1 MLEENR
7 LALLDNKFDLTPI
20 SLRFRG
26 DMPIEEWIEYGKT
39 LNRVKGAIQ
48 WWIGDYLMLS
58 DKIYGET
65 YAQAVG
71 EAQAKTWKNY
81 KWVASKV
88 DTFTR
93 VESLSW
99 AHHSVVAPLRFSE
112 QGRWLF
118 EAEKNA
124 WSVRELREAI
134 AKGGAVLPASNKATK
149 FGPKEYVINSNL
161 PKIKEIRDTLLLAN
175 RVPVVTDD
183 LFPKKPKFS
192 LIYLLWDVDEVV
204 YVGQT
209 TQPIEDRIKGHI
221 HSKQFDAYSCITV
234 DPDDLTD
241 TEIYLITTMQPKYN
255 KACKHTQL
263 LTRLEI

>member
-20 SLRFRG
+20 SLRFSG

-39 LNRVKGAIQ
+39 LDRVEGAIQ

-65 YAQAVG
+65 YAQAVD
-71 EAQAKTWKNY
+71 ESQAHTWKNY

-88 DTFTR
+88 DMFTR

-99 AHHSVVAPLRFSE
+99 SHHQTIASLSFRE

-118 EAEKNA
+118 EAEKNE
-124 WSVRELREAI
+124 WSVKELRAAI
-134 AKGGAVLPASNKATK
+134 DEGDAVLPASNKATK

-161 PKIKEIRDTLLLAN
+161 SKIKETRDTLLLAD
-175 RVPVVTDD
+175 RVPVVIGEE
-183 LFPKKPKFS
+183 KPKFS
-192 LIYLLWDVDEVV
+192 FIYLLWDVDEVV

-209 TQPIEDRIKGHI
+209 TQAIEDRVKSHVS
-221 HSKQFDAYSCITV
+221 SKQFDSYSCITV

-241 TEIYLITTMQPKYN
+241 TEIYLITTMKPKYN

-263 LTRLEI
+263 LTRLEL